1 MKMSKRITAGLI
13 AGLLA
18 LTPCAAYSL
27 TAYAGADDPYT
38 ITVDESVED
47 YAYKAY
53 QIFSGTLKDG
63 KLAQIEWATGFD
75 SAAFLTALKGDAVFQ
90 TDPDDADTNI
100 FKDADTA
107 EKVADVLKTVSESDV
122 EKLSEFAKLAK
133 ANIGSVTPT
142 DSTYDSTANKH
153 KINVTGSG
161 YYLVEETA
169 VPPGDPA
176 GTNEVYSRFMM
187 QVVDDATVKPKR
199 ELPEL
204 EKWITG
210 PNVRD
215 TDPAD
220 TTKGK
225 ANAVSIG
232 DTVNFEIDT
241 AMPDMTGYSKY
252 YFVINDTMADGLT
265 FDPASVIVKI
275 GSAELTA
282 GDDYTLDTGAAA
294 SPYTFQI
301 VFKDFLNRTEAKG
314 TPIVVTYDAVLNE
327 NADRTTDGNLNT
339 SNLTYSNNPNE
350 DYGGTPPT
358 GDEPGDDEPVGE
370 TPDKKTKTYTA
381 NILLTKT
388 DGSAILPGA
397 KFKIEGAS
405 AKCVLINGTA
415 YVKDAGGSFYKLK
428 DGTFTT
434 DAPENEEAAKKYYD
448 GTDTY
453 KKVENVT
460 KDTSYTD
467 ICMEAYVKDDG
478 TLEFGGLG
486 AGTYLLTEV
495 EAPEGYNKLADPIE
509 IVIKNDDATFD
520 DPKWTATKD
529 GETLTM
535 TDTATASFEVINKEG
550 STLPSTGGIGTKL
563 FYLIGGMLVVG
574 SGVVLVTKKRMSR
587 IEK

>member
-1 MKMSKRITAGLI
+1 MKKSKRIAAWLI

-27 TAYAGADDPYT
+27 TAYAGATDPYT

-47 YAYKAY
+47 YSYNAY

-63 KLAQIEWATGFD
+63 KLAQIEWADGFE
-75 SAAFLTALKGDAVFQ
+75 SAAFLTALQGDDVFLS
-90 TDPDDADTNI
+90 DPADPTSNL
-100 FKDADTA
+100 FKDAESASD
-107 EKVADVLKTVSESDV
+107 VADVLKTVSESDV

-133 ANIGSVTPT
+133 ANIGTVSPT
-142 DSTYDSTANKH
+142 ASTYDSTAQKH

-215 TDPAD
+215 TDPED
-220 TTKGK
+220 STKGK

-232 DTVNFEIDT
+232 DTVNFEIDS
-241 AMPDMTGYSKY
+241 AVPDMTGYSKY
-252 YFVINDTMADGLT
+252 YFVINDTLADGLT
-265 FDPASVIVKI
+265 FDPDSVVVKI
-275 GSAELTA
+275 ADTTLVKGT
-282 GDDYTLDTGAAA
+282 DYKLDTNDDAA
-294 SPYTFQI
+294 PYTFQI
-301 VFKDFLNRTEAKG
+301 VFIDFLNRTEAKD

-327 NADRTTDGNLNT
+327 NADRTTAGNLNT
-339 SNLTYSNNPNE
+339 ANLTYSNNPNE
-350 DYGGTPPT
+350 DYDGTPPD
-358 GDEPGDDEPVGE
+358 GDEPGDGEPVGE

-388 DGSAILPGA
+388 DGSAILSGA
-397 KFKIEGAS
+397 KFMIEGSS

-415 YVKDAGGSFYKLK
+415 YVKDTAGTFYKLK
-428 DGTFTT
+428 DGTFTET
-434 DAPENEEAAKKYYD
+434 PYADDEDAEKNYD
-448 GTDTY
+448 GKDTY
-453 KKVENVT
+453 AKVTNVT
-460 KDTSYTD
+460 KDTTYTD
-467 ICMEAYVKDDG
+467 ICMEAYVKADG

-486 AGTYLLTEV
+486 AGTYTITELA
-495 EAPEGYNKLADPIE
+495 APEGYNKLAAPIVIE
-509 IVIKNDDATFD
+509 IKNDEATFD

-529 GETLTM
+529 GEPITM
-535 TDTATASFEVINKEG
+535 TDTATASFEVVNKEG

-563 FYLIGGMLVVG
+563 FYLIGGLLAVG

-587 IEK
+587 TEK

>member
-1 MKMSKRITAGLI
+1 MKKSKRIAAWLI

-27 TAYAGADDPYT
+27 TAYAGATDPYT
-38 ITVDESVED
+38 ITVDESVEE
-47 YAYKAY
+47 YAYNAY

-63 KLAQIEWATGFD
+63 KLAQIEWASGFD
-75 SAAFLTALKGDAVFQ
+75 SAAFLTALKGDDVFLS
-90 TDPDDADTNI
+90 DPEDPTSNL
-100 FKDADTA
+100 FKDAESASD
-107 EKVADVLKTVSESDV
+107 VADVLKTVSESDV

-133 ANIGSVTPT
+133 ANIGTVTPT
-142 DSTYDSTANKH
+142 ASSYNATSHKH
-153 KINVTGSG
+153 EINVTGSG

-215 TDPAD
+215 VDSEDPA
-220 TTKGK
+220 KGK

-232 DTVNFEIDT
+232 DTVSFEIDS

-252 YFVINDTMADGLT
+252 YFVINDTLADGLT
-265 FDPASVIVKI
+265 FDPASVVVKI
-275 GSAELTA
+275 ADATLVKDT
-282 GDDYTLDTGAAA
+282 DYEVQTDTAA

-314 TPIVVTYDAVLNE
+314 TPITVTYDAVLNE
-327 NADRTTDGNLNT
+327 NADCTTAGNLNT
-339 SNLTYSNNPNE
+339 ANLTYSNNPNV
-350 DYGGTPPT
+350 DNSGTP
-358 GDEPGDDEPVGE
+358 GDEPGDGEPVGE

-388 DGSAILPGA
+388 DGSTILTGA
-397 KFKIEGAS
+397 KFKIEGTS

-415 YVKDAGGSFYKLK
+415 YVKDASGTFYKLK
-428 DGTFTT
+428 DGTFTET
-434 DAPENEEAAKKYYD
+434 PYADDEDAEKHYD
-448 GTDTY
+448 GKDTY
-453 KKVENVT
+453 SKVTNVT

-467 ICMEAYVKDDG
+467 ICMEAYVKADG

-486 AGTYLLTEV
+486 AGTYTITEL
-495 EAPEGYNKLADPIE
+495 EAPEGYNKLAAPIVIE
-509 IVIKNDDATFD
+509 IKNDEATFD

-529 GETLTM
+529 GEALSM

-563 FYLIGGMLVVG
+563 FYLIGGMLAVG

-587 IEK
+587 TEK